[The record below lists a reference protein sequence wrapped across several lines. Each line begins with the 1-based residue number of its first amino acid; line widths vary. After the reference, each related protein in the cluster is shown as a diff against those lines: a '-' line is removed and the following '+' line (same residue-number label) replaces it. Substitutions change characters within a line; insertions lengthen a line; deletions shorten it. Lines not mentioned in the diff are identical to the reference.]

1 MKIHYNM
8 ANYNIICMY
17 KQYFKITTVV
27 LYDISRERMLN
38 TQK

>member
-1 MKIHYNM
+1 
-8 ANYNIICMY
+8 MY